1 MGERIKGLQQSSIE
15 NIAKILGDTSTG
27 FTGSQIGQYLFETKI
42 KDVNQGDTKWRRLYS
57 ALVNNQNELQ
67 CSNGILTFLKHTM
80 DFKRYINDES
90 TFQYR
95 RSELNKVLSCE
106 GYVIT
111 ESGGLGKVPVAKT
124 ISEAKQ
130 RTDNFRAKL
139 QMMNVHIKVF
149 QYCKEELLAENYFH
163 AVLEAAKSIFDRIRE
178 ISGTRKDGASL
189 VQDTLF
195 GTPPM
200 LIINDFI
207 TESEQSE
214 QKGFANFL
222 IGVFGMFRNTTAH
235 SPKIKWA
242 VNEEDAIDAM
252 IIISHCHKKIDSVQK
267 LM

>member
-1 MGERIKGLQQSSIE
+1 
-15 NIAKILGDTSTG
+15 
-27 FTGSQIGQYLFETKI
+27 
-42 KDVNQGDTKWRRLYS
+42 
-57 ALVNNQNELQ
+57 
-67 CSNGILTFLKHTM
+67 M

-95 RSELNKVLSCE
+95 RSELNKILSCE

-111 ESGGLGKVPVAKT
+111 ESGGLGKVQIART

-139 QMMNVHIKVF
+139 QMMNVHTKVF

-163 AVLEAAKSIFDRIRE
+163 AVLEAAKSIFDRVRE
-178 ISGTRKDGASL
+178 ISEIEKDGAAL

-195 GTPPM
+195 GTPPL

-222 IGVFGMFRNTTAH
+222 IGIFGMFRNTTAH

-242 VNEEDAIDAM
+242 VNEEDAIVY
-252 IIISHCHKKIDSVQK
+252 CTPKVGHKTFGVFYV
-267 LM
+267 